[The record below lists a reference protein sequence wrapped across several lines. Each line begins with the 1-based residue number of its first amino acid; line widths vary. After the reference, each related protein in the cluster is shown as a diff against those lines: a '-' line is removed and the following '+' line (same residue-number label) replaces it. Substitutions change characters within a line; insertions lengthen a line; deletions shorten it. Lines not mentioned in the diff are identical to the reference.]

1 MSANKK
7 VAALVAVLTMLLAT
21 ANLAWA
27 TRPKG
32 ALERFDRK
40 SLVIVYISESRQDG
54 SRFAFIQDPDFY
66 SHRVEAGDYLGKDA
80 GKIVKI
86 GPREIVVVEIVKVG
100 TGYQERSVTI
110 TCTSGCAAK

>member
-1 MSANKK
+1 MRSNQK
-7 VAALVAVLTMLLAT
+7 VAALVAALVVLFT
-21 ANLAWA
+21 ASMQTWA

-40 SLVIVYISESRQDG
+40 SLVIVYISEPRQDG

-100 TGYQERSVTI
+100 AEYQERSVAI
-110 TCTSGCAAK
+110 TCTRGCAAK